1 MYMHIGACITLV
13 MPGGEHVRWLCKAV
27 EAETEDGTSI
37 NSRDDLIQLLREN
50 TPQVKSIAFVP
61 EGLIPLLRAALRGD
75 DAAAD
80 EYAGL
85 TEDM

>member
-1 MYMHIGACITLV
+1 MYMHIGACITLA
-13 MPGGEHVRWLCKAV
+13 MPNGAHVRWLCKAV
-27 EAETEDGTSI
+27 EAEKADGTCI
-37 NSRDDLIQLLREN
+37 DSRDDLVQLLRED

-61 EGLIPLLRAALRGD
+61 EDLIPLLRAALQGD
-75 DAAAD
+75 DAAAE